1 VKISLCLAI
10 AALSAFMCA
19 VAQERTELR
28 WCIHADPK
36 TFDPLL
42 VSEEASGTLAYLTSG
57 VLIRL
62 NRVTAQLEPELA
74 SAWHVSDGGR
84 RIGFTLRPNIRF
96 SDGSP
101 FGPEDVVASIRRLN
115 DPNLHSGIADTFRSA
130 GGRISATVRNPSEV
144 SVLFTTARA
153 GLEQLFDQLAISKA
167 QAPVDG
173 KAVLG
178 PYVIDRYE
186 PGSYVLLRR
195 NTQYWK
201 TDAAG
206 HRLPYAETIRLTIQG
221 NRETESLRFRRGEI
235 DLLDKMDAES
245 FERLRKDRPD
255 AVRDAG
261 PSLDAEFF
269 WFNQSPAGGIPEY
282 KQRWFRSTAFRQ
294 AISRSVNRT
303 DIAHLVYLGHAQAA
317 AGPLSPANR
326 LWYNAAL
333 SNPAYDPA
341 GALKLL
347 QADGFRFDNRT
358 LRDRQGNRVEFSL
371 VTNADSRNRT
381 QIGAIVRQD
390 LEKIGVRVNFT
401 PLEFQSLIER
411 ITGTQAYEAC
421 LLGLSNTD
429 IDPNEETNVWLSSG
443 THHAWNPGQTKPATD
458 WEAEI
463 DRLVK
468 LQATTPTFAR
478 RKAAFDR
485 VQQIF
490 ADQVP
495 IIYLVYPDVL
505 VGVAPH
511 VSGASPSVL
520 PPHLFWNVEYLSIA
534 STTARLR

>member
-1 VKISLCLAI
+1 MLLRLSAAVFSAFICAI
-10 AALSAFMCA
+10 AQDRA
-19 VAQERTELR
+19 ELR

-42 VSEEASGTLAYLTSG
+42 AAEEASNTAAYLTSG

-62 NRVTAQLEPELA
+62 NRGTARLEPELA
-74 SAWHVSDGGR
+74 SAWRVSDGGR
-84 RIGFTLRPNIRF
+84 RIDFTLRPNVRF

-101 FGPEDVVASIRRLN
+101 FGPEDVVASVRRLN
-115 DPNLHSGIADTFRSA
+115 DPNVHSAIADTFRSA
-130 GGRISATVRNPSEV
+130 GGAISATVRSPLGV
-144 SVLFTTARA
+144 TVLFANPRA
-153 GLEQLFDQLAISKA
+153 GVEQLFDQLAISKA

-173 KAVLG
+173 RIVLG
-178 PYVIDRYE
+178 PFVLDRYE

-195 NTQYWK
+195 NPRYWK

-206 HRLPYAETIRLTIQG
+206 RSLPYTESIRLIIQA
-221 NRETESLRFRRGEI
+221 NRETESLRFRRSEI

-245 FERLRKDRPD
+245 FEHLKKERPE

-282 KQRWFRSTAFRQ
+282 KQRWFRSAVFRQ
-294 AISRSVNRT
+294 AISRSVNRA
-303 DIAHLVYLGHAQAA
+303 DIARLVYLGHAKAA

-333 SNPAYDPA
+333 PNPAYDPA

-347 QADGFRFDNRT
+347 QAEGFRLDGRT
-358 LRDRQGNRVEFSL
+358 LRDRQGNPVEFSL
-371 VTNADSRNRT
+371 VTNADSRTRT
-381 QIGAIVRQD
+381 QIGALVQQD

-401 PLEFQSLIER
+401 LLEFQSLIER
-411 ITGTQAYEAC
+411 VMGTRAYEAC
-421 LLGLSNTD
+421 LLGLSNTE

-468 LQATTPTFAR
+468 LQATAPTFAK
-478 RKAAFDR
+478 RKAAFDG
-485 VQQIF
+485 VQRIF

-495 IIYLVYPDVL
+495 IIYLVYPNVL

-511 VSGASPSVL
+511 VRGASPSVFT
-520 PPHLFWNVEYLSIA
+520 PHLFWNVEYLSIG
-534 STTARLR
+534 STVARLR

>member
-1 VKISLCLAI
+1 MRILLQLAAAVFSL
-10 AALSAFMCA
+10 LSCA
-19 VAQERTELR
+19 VAQDRAELR
-28 WCIHADPK
+28 WCIHTDPK
-36 TFDPLL
+36 NFDPLL
-42 VSEEASGTLAYLTSG
+42 ASEEASNTVAYLTSG
-57 VLIRL
+57 VLIRH
-62 NRVTAQLEPELA
+62 NRGTAQLEPELA
-74 SAWHVSDGGR
+74 SAWRVYDGGR
-84 RIGFTLRPNIRF
+84 RIDFTLRPNIRF

-115 DPNLHSGIADTFRSA
+115 DPNLHSAIADTFRSA
-130 GGRISATVRNPSEV
+130 GGAISATARTPSEV
-144 SVLFTTARA
+144 TVLFTTARA
-153 GLEQLFDQLAISKA
+153 GLEELFDQLAISKA

-173 KAVLG
+173 RIVLG
-178 PYVIDRYE
+178 PYVVDRYE

-195 NTQYWK
+195 NPRYWK

-206 HRLPYAETIRLTIQG
+206 RRLPYTESIRLIVQA

-245 FERLRKDRPD
+245 FERLKKARPE

-261 PSLDAEFF
+261 SSLDAEFF

-294 AISRSVNRT
+294 AISRSVNRV
-303 DIAHLVYLGHAQAA
+303 DIARLVYLGHAQAA

-333 SNPAYDPA
+333 PNPAYDPA
-341 GALKLL
+341 GAMKLL
-347 QADGFRFDNRT
+347 QAEGFRLDGRT

-371 VTNADSRNRT
+371 VTNADSRTRT
-381 QIGAIVRQD
+381 QIGALVQQD

-411 ITGTQAYEAC
+411 VMGTQAYEAC
-421 LLGLSNTD
+421 LLGLSNTE

-443 THHAWNPGQTKPATD
+443 THHAWHPGQTKPATD

-468 LQATTPTFAR
+468 LQATAPTFAR
-478 RKAAFDR
+478 RKAAFDG
-485 VQQIF
+485 VQRIF
-490 ADQVP
+490 GDQVP
-495 IIYLVYPDVL
+495 IIYLVYPNVL

-511 VSGASPSVL
+511 VRGASPSVFT
-520 PPHLFWNVEYLSIA
+520 PHLFWNVEYLSIG
-534 STTARLR
+534 STVARLR

>member
-1 VKISLCLAI
+1 
-10 AALSAFMCA
+10 M
-19 VAQERTELR
+19 
-28 WCIHADPK
+28 
-36 TFDPLL
+36 
-42 VSEEASGTLAYLTSG
+42 
-57 VLIRL
+57 
-62 NRVTAQLEPELA
+62 EPELA

-84 RIGFTLRPNIRF
+84 RIDFTLRPDIRF

-101 FGPEDVVASIRRLN
+101 FGPDDVVASVRRLN
-115 DPNLHSGIADTFRSA
+115 DPSLHSGIADTFRSA
-130 GGRISATVRNPSEV
+130 GGAISATVRSPSEV
-144 SVLFTTARA
+144 SVLFKSARA

-173 KAVLG
+173 KVVLG
-178 PYVIDRYE
+178 PYVVDRYE

-195 NTQYWK
+195 NPRYWK

-206 HRLPYAETIRLTIQG
+206 RRLPYAETIRLTIQG

-245 FERLRKDRPD
+245 FERLKKERPE

-282 KQRWFRSTAFRQ
+282 KQHWFRSTAFRQ
-294 AISRSVNRT
+294 AISRSVNRA
-303 DIAHLVYLGHAQAA
+303 DIARLVYLGHAQAA
-317 AGPLSPANR
+317 TGPLSPANR

-347 QADGFRFDNRT
+347 QAEGFRLDNGT

-371 VTNADSRNRT
+371 VTNADSRTRT

-411 ITGTQAYEAC
+411 ITETQAYEAC

-429 IDPNEETNVWLSSG
+429 VDPSEEMNVWLSSG
-443 THHAWNPGQTKPATD
+443 THHAWNPGQTKPATG

-468 LQATTPTFAR
+468 LQATTPAFAG

-520 PPHLFWNVEYLSIA
+520 TPHLFWNVEYLSIG

>member
-1 VKISLCLAI
+1 LS
-10 AALSAFMCA
+10 AALYSAVICA
-19 VAQERTELR
+19 VAQERAELS

-36 TFDPLL
+36 TFDALL
-42 VSEEASGTLAYLTSG
+42 VSEEASNTVAYLTSG

-62 NRVTAQLEPELA
+62 NRGTAQLEPELA
-74 SAWHVSDGGR
+74 SAWRVSDGGK
-84 RIGFTLRPNIRF
+84 RIDFTLRPNIRF

-115 DPNLHSGIADTFRSA
+115 DPNVHSAIADTFRSA
-130 GGRISATVRNPSEV
+130 GGAISATVRNPSEV
-144 SVLFTTARA
+144 TVLFTNPRA

-167 QAPVDG
+167 QAPFDG
-173 KAVLG
+173 RIVLG
-178 PYVIDRYE
+178 PYVLDRYE

-195 NTQYWK
+195 NPQYWK
-201 TDAAG
+201 KDGA
-206 HRLPYAETIRLTIQG
+206 RSLPYAKSIRLVIQG

-235 DLLDKMDAES
+235 DLLDKIDAES
-245 FERLRKDRPD
+245 FERLKKERPE

-294 AISRSVNRT
+294 AISRSVNRA
-303 DIAHLVYLGHAQAA
+303 DIARLVYLGHAQAA

-333 SNPAYDPA
+333 PNAAYDPA
-341 GALKLL
+341 SALKLL
-347 QADGFRFDNRT
+347 QAEGFRLDDRT

-371 VTNADSRNRT
+371 VTNGDSPTRT
-381 QIGAIVRQD
+381 QIGAIVQQD

-411 ITGTQAYEAC
+411 VMGTHGYEAC
-421 LLGLSNTD
+421 LLGLSNTE
-429 IDPNEETNVWLSSG
+429 IDPNEEMNVWLSSG
-443 THHAWNPGQTKPATD
+443 THHAWNPGQAKPATD

-468 LQATTPTFAR
+468 LQATMPTLAS

-505 VGVAPH
+505 VGVAPN
-511 VSGASPSVL
+511 VRGVSPSVL
-520 PPHLFWNVEYLSIA
+520 TPHLFWNAEYLSIG
-534 STTARLR
+534 STVARLR